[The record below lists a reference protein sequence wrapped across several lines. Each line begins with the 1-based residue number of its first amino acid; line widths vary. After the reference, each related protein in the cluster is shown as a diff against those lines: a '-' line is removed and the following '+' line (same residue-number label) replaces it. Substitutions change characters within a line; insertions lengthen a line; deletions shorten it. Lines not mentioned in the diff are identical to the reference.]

1 MERERID
8 MSVSLPPP
16 PMDTNKTPEPL
27 SALICGPEAD
37 LSGLVAQLSSLLA
50 SS

>member
-1 MERERID
+1 

-37 LSGLVAQLSSLLA
+37 LSGLGCAAVFSSGFLLTLV
-50 SS
+50 